1 VTYTPPAGFA
11 GLATLTYTA
20 TDDAR
25 HHTSAS
31 VEIVVG
37 VPPSV
42 PNKLVTVING
52 RTVDISLPVSG
63 QDGRSVVLHRIGRPA
78 HGTAVLNPDGT
89 VTYVPDPGFSGTDSF
104 TYEVIDADG
113 NVAQAIVH
121 VIVPAT
127 SAPNPPVSPS
137 PSASPS
143 ASPPSASPSSSSPP
157 PRGVPPA
164 HRNRP
169 PAAADDTATL
179 AAGDAVVIRPLL
191 NDHDPDGDPLTI
203 VAIRPPRHGSVI
215 RTRSTITYRADAV
228 GADALGYTIDDG
240 HGGRATA
247 SVTIRVVPV
256 AALPTTGH
264 NVLAVARAGLLA
276 ILTGAGL
283 WLGGR
288 HQGTPYRH
296 GMSPRRR
303 T

>member
-1 VTYTPPAGFA
+1 VR
-11 GLATLTYTA
+11 
-20 TDDAR
+20 AR
-25 HHTSAS
+25 VA
-31 VEIVVG
+31 
-37 VPPSV
+37 
-42 PNKLVTVING
+42 
-52 RTVDISLPVSG
+52 R
-63 QDGRSVVLHRIGRPA
+63 LH
-78 HGTAVLNPDGT
+78 
-89 VTYVPDPGFSGTDSF
+89 
-104 TYEVIDADG
+104 
-113 NVAQAIVH
+113 AI
-121 VIVPAT
+121 
-127 SAPNPPVSPS
+127 
-137 PSASPS
+137 
-143 ASPPSASPSSSSPP
+143 
-157 PRGVPPA
+157 
-164 HRNRP
+164 
-169 PAAADDTATL
+169 
-179 AAGDAVVIRPLL
+179 AAGDTVVIRPLL